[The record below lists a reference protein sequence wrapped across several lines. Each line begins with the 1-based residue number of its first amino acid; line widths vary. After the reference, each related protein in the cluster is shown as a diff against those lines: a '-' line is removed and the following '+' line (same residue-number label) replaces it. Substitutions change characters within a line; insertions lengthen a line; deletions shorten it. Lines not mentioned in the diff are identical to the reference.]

1 MPQISSDPNDAA
13 LHPAGFYRRAAEL
26 FGQDKPDE
34 AVFWFYVGQLRYRFH
49 LAARPDL
56 PPDGDPALFGALSE
70 QVGRPINEWA
80 FGDPDALV
88 AILDEVLA
96 WDEATPNAFTPK
108 EPFAAALER
117 NRTGLAQL
125 RDTVASQKQDILR
138 QRSENGLPNR
148 SGP

>member
-1 MPQISSDPNDAA
+1 MPPIPSEPNDAA
-13 LHPAGFYRRAAEL
+13 LHPAEFYRRAAEL
-26 FGQDKPDE
+26 FGLGRRDE
-34 AVFWFYVGQLRYRFH
+34 AVFWFYAGQLRYRFH

-56 PPDGDPALFGALSE
+56 AQDGDPALFGALSE
-70 QVGRPINEWA
+70 QVGRPLNEWA

-96 WDEATPNAFTPK
+96 WDETTPNTFTPK

-117 NRTGLAQL
+117 NRIGLVQL
-125 RDTVASQKQDILR
+125 RDTIASQKQDILR

-148 SGP
+148 SGS